1 MLDIDNFKKVNDTC
15 GHKEGDNVI
24 IAISDILRKVSEDNE
39 NVYSGRWGGEEFMI
53 LFKGY
58 DTDKVADI
66 AENIRKEFAETKYR
80 KSENKTVSIGIIEI
94 EDNETADNAYVRV
107 DSALYNAKKNGKNRV
122 VVFRKRS

>member
-1 MLDIDNFKKVNDTC
+1 
-15 GHKEGDNVI
+15 
-24 IAISDILRKVSEDNE
+24 
-39 NVYSGRWGGEEFMI
+39 MI

-94 EDNETADNAYVRV
+94 DDNETADNAYVRV